1 MWVKILTDLGVRIN
15 SSFPYLISFG
25 DDCTISTNVTILAHD
40 TFTKMGCGFQKVGRV
55 SVGNNVFIGASSL
68 ILPNVNIG
76 DNVIVGAGAVV
87 SKDIPNNCVVVG
99 NPARAICS
107 TDKYYKLNQRKSNA
121 KLFEQRFNLFDLSLN
136 DRETLRKACED
147 GMCYVKTVN
156 YEQIKQHEI

>member
-1 MWVKILTDLGVRIN
+1 MKILTDFGVRID
-15 SSFPYLISFG
+15 SSFLYLISFG

-40 TFTKMGCGFQKVGRV
+40 ASTKMGCGFQKVGRV

-99 NPARAICS
+99 NPARVICS
-107 TDKYYKLNQRKSNA
+107 TDKYYKRNQRKSNA
-121 KLFEQRFNLFDLSLN
+121 KLFEQRFNSFALSLN

-147 GMCYVKTVN
+147 EMCYVKTVN